1 MNGGIKLIALGCIL
15 CYAALRWMV
24 RQVLYKKEHDRPFYF
39 CHAYVIHAV
48 AWLAWLFLG
57 AAFFL
62 VLYTPRWWLA
72 FPLAAGLVGCDLFL
86 RWFFLNLEARRLCQQ
101 QPGLTLDRA
110 KRRLR
115 ERVKREE

>member
-1 MNGGIKLIALGCIL
+1 MNGGIKLAVLVCVM
-15 CYAALRWMV
+15 CYAALRWLV
-24 RQVLYKKEHDRPFYF
+24 RNVWYRKEHDRPVYF
-39 CHAYVIHAV
+39 RHVYVIHTV
-48 AWLAWLFLG
+48 DLFAWLFLG

-86 RWFFLNLEARRLCQQ
+86 RWLFLNLEARRLCQQ

-110 KRRLR
+110 KRRLH